1 VAATQKHVLFLDG
14 IGCNPDGYKPRFIA
28 GLGDRSGFAVSRPA
42 AAGDPRPKGPRAA
55 GALPDTPGITALRT
69 WRTKV
74 ARAAVWQRA
83 PNLCQNNL
91 ATLDSVFFCPQ
102 SRALPTQLTSRFQDA
117 LCLAAQLHARQFRK
131 ASSVPYAAHLL
142 AVTALV
148 LEHGGDEDEAI
159 ASLLHDAVEDQGG
172 PPVLAEIE
180 RRFGQAVARIVE
192 GCTDTDQTPKPP
204 WRERKQAHIARVKE
218 ASRSIQLVVA
228 ADKLH
233 NVRSMIA
240 DYRRLGP
247 GLWSRFTAS
256 GPETLWYYRAM
267 ADVLRAGIG
276 GDLVK
281 ELDAAIAE
289 LSALVAAGETP
300 KATE

>member
-1 VAATQKHVLFLDG
+1 M
-14 IGCNPDGYKPRFIA
+14 
-28 GLGDRSGFAVSRPA
+28 
-42 AAGDPRPKGPRAA
+42 
-55 GALPDTPGITALRT
+55 
-69 WRTKV
+69 
-74 ARAAVWQRA
+74 
-83 PNLCQNNL
+83 
-91 ATLDSVFFCPQ
+91 
-102 SRALPTQLTSRFQDA
+102 
-117 LCLAAQLHARQFRK
+117 AAQLHAGQFRK
-131 ASSVPYAAHLL
+131 ASSIPYTAHLL

-192 GCTDTDQTPKPP
+192 GCTDTDQSPKPP
-204 WRERKQAHIARVKE
+204 WRERKEAHIAHVH
-218 ASRSIQLVVA
+218 AAPRSVQLVVA

-267 ADVLRAGIG
+267 ANVLRAGIG
-276 GDLVK
+276 GELVK
-281 ELDAAIAE
+281 DLDASIAE
-289 LSALVAAGETP
+289 LAGLVAVGET
-300 KATE
+300 ARTTD